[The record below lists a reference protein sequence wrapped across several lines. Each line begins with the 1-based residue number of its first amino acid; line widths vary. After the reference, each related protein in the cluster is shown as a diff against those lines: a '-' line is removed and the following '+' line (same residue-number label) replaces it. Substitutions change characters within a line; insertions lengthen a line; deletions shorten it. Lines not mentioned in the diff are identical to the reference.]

1 MGYEFG
7 ALEFSVMYGDEETAR
22 VSLYEDKTFNVELL
36 TDDRYTHPFFIMPT
50 TYSYITGWL
59 ISRSMSEAAF
69 ARNYDWFC
77 EFLGIDYYDP
87 LAFLKKMHGVS
98 HDDPMWVRFKG
109 ETLTYDDVKVRDD

>member
-7 ALEFSVMYGDEETAR
+7 ALEFSVMYKNEETAK
-22 VSLYEDKTFNVELL
+22 VSLYDDKIFNVELL
-36 TDDRYTHPFFIMPT
+36 TKRRYTHPFFIMPT
-50 TYSYITGWL
+50 TYDYIMRWL

-77 EFLGIDYYDP
+77 EFLEIKDYNP
-87 LAFLKKMHGVS
+87 LAHLKKLHGVS
-98 HDDPMWVRFKG
+98 HDDHMWIRFKG